1 MTHGAA
7 ASLSRRWRMVCGS
20 FLAAILFAG
29 LPYIPAVAQASD
41 NPSLTLS
48 EIVRLA
54 LDSGSQ
60 SALARSR
67 LAEQNAQGT
76 VNLAQGAFDW
86 TADVTGGYRRVALQQ
101 DVGGFLT
108 DDIRYAD
115 VLTTTVAAEK
125 LFESGIR
132 LRPGFVASNGD
143 DQSRLASSLLRSQPI
158 LELEVP
164 ADARFGQPDEA
175 LRLKSARADLAA
187 NRLDGQHARQLYL
200 NRVIK
205 ATWALLAAQQKYA
218 FSLARAAVAQ
228 EVSGRMLRL
237 AAAHEVSAMAA
248 DEVLDHAEL
257 RRNGVNQAE
266 MDHAAARLD
275 LAMLLRVDEAVLTH
289 LDAAFPS
296 FSETLD
302 EVRLQQLLADAMARR
317 LDLQGETHRIE
328 SARQRA
334 GIARRQADSRLT
346 LQAGH
351 DRLLLNWTKPLGE
364 HRDLGASQQALAAVG
379 QATLQADDLRR
390 SIEVEVRIAQKRMTG
405 AGRILERLR
414 PVVER
419 HRQRYDLVRQLVDQG
434 RQPATAL
441 LDAADQ
447 LSHVQ
452 EQLADLERA
461 QADALADLHLAT
473 ASIPDSQNEPA
484 ILVSAFTRLP

>member
-1 MTHGAA
+1 MTHGIA
-7 ASLSRRWRMVCGS
+7 ASLSKRWSMARGA
-20 FLAAILFAG
+20 FLAAFLFAG
-29 LPYIPAVAQASD
+29 PPFLPGVAQANE
-41 NPSLTLS
+41 NPGLTLTD
-48 EIVRLA
+48 IVRLA
-54 LDSGSQ
+54 LDSGGQ
-60 SALARSR
+60 GALARSR
-67 LAEQNAQGT
+67 LAEQNAQGA
-76 VNLAQGAFDW
+76 VNLAEGAFDW
-86 TADVTGGYRRVALQQ
+86 NTQVSGGYRRVALQQ
-101 DVGGFLT
+101 DIGGFLT
-108 DDIRYAD
+108 DDIRFAD
-115 VLTTTVAAEK
+115 ILTTTVAAEK
-125 LFESGIR
+125 LFENGIR
-132 LRPGFVASNGD
+132 LRPGFVASNGED
-143 DQSRLASSLLRSQPI
+143 RSQLASSLLRSQPI

-164 ADARFGQPDEA
+164 VDARFGQPDEA
-175 LRLKSARADLAA
+175 LRLKSARADLEA

-205 ATWALLAAQQKYA
+205 AAWAFLAAQQKYA
-218 FSLARAAVAQ
+218 VSLARAAVAQ

-248 DEVLDHAEL
+248 DEVLDRAEL

-266 MDHAAARLD
+266 TNLAAARLD
-275 LAMLLRVDEAVLTH
+275 LAMLLRVEEAALPR

-302 EVRLQQLLADAMARR
+302 EARLQQLLADAMARR

-328 SARQRA
+328 AARQRA

-351 DRLLLNWTKPLGE
+351 DRLLLNWSKPLGE
-364 HRDLGASQQALAAVG
+364 HRDLGASQQALAVVG

-390 SIEVEVRIAQKRMTG
+390 AIEVDVRIAQKRMTG

-419 HRQRYDLVRQLVDQG
+419 HRQRFDLVRQLVDQG

-473 ASIPDSQNEPA
+473 ASMPDNRNEPA
-484 ILVSAFTRLP
+484 MLVSAFTRLP